1 MLHDLEQ
8 GILEAP
14 LTSLQCVQFVLQL
27 AEVLDVH
34 RAAVEQRAVAV
45 LALAHGVDLA
55 LELGDLSIEVIQRY
69 GQRCELVVRVAMLA
83 LDGVE
88 ALLLVEVLGA
98 MVETAQISVYRSEF
112 EN

>member
-1 MLHDLEQ
+1 
-8 GILEAP
+8 
-14 LTSLQCVQFVLQL
+14 
-27 AEVLDVH
+27 
-34 RAAVEQRAVAV
+34 
-45 LALAHGVDLA
+45 
-55 LELGDLSIEVIQRY
+55 
-69 GQRCELVVRVAMLA
+69 MLA